1 MQTWTQTYDPLGN
14 VTLSTLVSA
23 IPITLL
29 FYLLAIRKTA
39 AHLAALYSLLACAAV
54 ALFVFRMPPHMVA
67 GAAAHG
73 AVYAIVW
80 IAWVLIGAVFVYDL
94 TVESG
99 HFETI
104 KGSIGALTDD
114 RRLQLLLIAFAFG
127 AVLEGAGGGGAP
139 VAVTASMM
147 IGLGFRPF
155 ETAVVCLMANTAPVA
170 WGGMGNPVRAL
181 SAVTGLPESD
191 LSATMGRILPPI
203 AAILPFWLVRTQV
216 GWKET
221 FRAWPGCL
229 VAGLSFGGIQFL
241 WSNYIDASLVDIVS
255 GMGALVTCAV
265 FFKIWKPTPVFRFP
279 EERDTVQA
287 AKKVYTTG
295 QVFHAWSPFL
305 LIAAFVVLW
314 GLPAVKNA
322 VAATSLKMPVPG
334 LHEMVIRTSPVV
346 TADVREPAI
355 FGFDWLASVGTAT
368 FFAGLVA
375 GPVLGLS
382 LLTTL
387 RVFRRTLY
395 RMRYSF
401 LAILCMICLAYVTR
415 YCGMDA
421 VMGLAMT
428 HTGFLYPIF
437 GTFIGWLGV
446 ALSGT
451 DAGSNA
457 LFGNLQ
463 VVTATKLGLNPV
475 LMAAAN
481 STGGVMGKMVGA
493 QSLIIACVAAGI
505 EGKEG
510 DLFRAVFKHGLALA
524 LLIGLIV
531 TLYAYALPQVV
542 AQNHVFW

>member
-39 AHLAALYSLLACAAV
+39 AHLAALYALLACVAV

-99 HFETI
+99 HFETL

-181 SAVTGLPESD
+181 HAVTNLPESD

-229 VAGLSFGGIQFL
+229 AAGLSFGGIQFL

-255 GMGALVTCAV
+255 GMGALITCAV
-265 FFKIWKPTPVFRFP
+265 FFKIWKPNPVFRFP
-279 EERDTVQA
+279 EERDKVQA
-287 AKKVYTTG
+287 EKKHYTAG

-305 LIAAFVVLW
+305 LIAVFVVLW
-314 GLPAVKNA
+314 GIPFIKNA
-322 VAATSLKMPVPG
+322 ISTTSIKLPVPG
-334 LHEMVIRTSPVV
+334 LHLMVIRTAPVV
-346 TADVREPAI
+346 TTDVREPAI

-368 FFAGLVA
+368 FFAGLVT

-382 LLTTL
+382 LGTTL

-415 YCGMDA
+415 YSGMDA

-463 VVTATKLGLNPV
+463 VVTATKLGLSPT

-510 DLFRAVFKHGLALA
+510 DLFRAVFRHGLALA
-524 LLIGLIV
+524 LLIGMMV
-531 TLYAYALPQVV
+531 MLYAYVLPQAV
-542 AQNHVFW
+542 AQNHTFW